1 MRRDSVQ
8 FSRAAPV
15 FPTIPEIVVSETQT
29 ENPEPFMRSPSVRL
43 SVLTF
48 AVLTAATTAGA
59 QSDRAARFMN
69 NCDRGHDDTER
80 FCETRSVT
88 VGASRALTV
97 DGRTNSGISVHG
109 WDRNEIQVL
118 AMIQTNANSEA
129 EARDLARGINI
140 QTNGGQIRADGPS
153 TGRRESWSVSYDIY
167 VPRQTDLTLTANN
180 GGVSIESVTSRI
192 SAETENGGLSL
203 NDVSGDVRG
212 RTVNG
217 GINAELTGDRWIG
230 SGLDLRTSNGGV
242 RLTIPSNYSANL
254 ETGTVNGSVNVD
266 FPVTIQ
272 GRFGKEFNTT
282 LGAGGAT
289 VRATTTNGGVT
300 IRRGR

>member
-1 MRRDSVQ
+1 MRRLDI
-8 FSRAAPV
+8 RCTV
-15 FPTIPEIVVSETQT
+15 FTIGI
-29 ENPEPFMRSPSVRL
+29 
-43 SVLTF
+43 
-48 AVLTAATTAGA
+48 LTAVATAGA
-59 QSDRAARFMN
+59 QTDRAARFMD
-69 NCDRGHDDTER
+69 NCDRSGGDRER
-80 FCETRSVT
+80 FCETRSLT
-88 VGASRALTV
+88 VAATRALAV
-97 DGRTNSGISVHG
+97 DGRTNGGISIHG

-153 TGRRESWSVSYDIY
+153 AGRRESWSVSYDIY

-192 SAETENGGLSL
+192 NAETENGGLSL
-203 NDVSGDVRG
+203 NDVHGDVHG

-217 GINAELTGDRWIG
+217 GINAELTGDRWLG
-230 SGLDLRTSNGGV
+230 GGLDLRTSNGGV

-266 FPVTIQ
+266 FPMTIQ

-300 IRRGR
+300 IRRAR